1 MHAVKFKDGSR
12 SASSVFEANRLYVI
26 AEKLAVPG
34 AAHIGGNED
43 VENLMKKMLSRV
55 FSYQDVLC
63 HTCQQSSSA
72 LKL

>member
-1 MHAVKFKDGSR
+1 M
-12 SASSVFEANRLYVI
+12 FEANRLYVI
-26 AEKLAVPG
+26 AEDPVVPG

-43 VENLMKKMLSRV
+43 VENMVKKMLSRA

-63 HTCQQSSSA
+63 HTCQQTSSA